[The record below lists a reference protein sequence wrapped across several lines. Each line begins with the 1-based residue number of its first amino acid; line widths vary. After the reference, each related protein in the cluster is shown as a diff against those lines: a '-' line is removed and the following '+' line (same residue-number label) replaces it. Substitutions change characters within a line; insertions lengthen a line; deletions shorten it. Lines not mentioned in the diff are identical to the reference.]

1 MEIEVKKIN
10 GELALKVPYDEDL
23 ISKVMYGTGM
33 RVSEAIGLRI
43 QDIDFGQNEIIIKRV
58 KGNKDRRT
66 MLPGALKTEI
76 KDQMEKVKK
85 IHEQDLKNGFGG
97 SGAAGFNSEKIFDRC
112 KRFPLAVALSPEIK
126 MARQKDGQGRS
137 VSP

>member
-1 MEIEVKKIN
+1 MKIEVKKIN

-23 ISKVMYGTGM
+23 IAKLMYGTGM

-43 QDIDFGQNEIIIKRV
+43 QDIDFGQNEIIIKRG
-58 KGNKDRRT
+58 KGDKDRCT

-85 IHEQDLKNGFGG
+85 IHEQDLKDGFGG
-97 SGAAGFNSEKIFDRC
+97 GSETAGFNSEKISDRC
-112 KRFPLAVALSPEIK
+112 KRFPL
-126 MARQKDGQGRS
+126 DGMF
-137 VSP
+137 